1 VEGRDAGRKNAM
13 RKRRKGKKGV
23 RGKRG
28 EKRRMRKAEPVLLGA
43 WASHDIHS
51 AQEL

>member
-1 VEGRDAGRKNAM
+1 MRKNTGG
-13 RKRRKGKKGV
+13 RTRGGWKRRK
-23 RGKRG
+23 KRRRR
-28 EKRRMRKAEPVLLGA
+28 RRMRRAEPVLLGA